1 MRIVKLVLAL
11 MLCGSVSAE
20 TNGVITSA
28 TELAKTISRKG
39 TVGISFRLE
48 ATAISRPVG
57 RRYSFVV
64 MDETGGVP
72 LFDIRERDD
81 PAIVPGD
88 RVLVCGITEP
98 RHSRRPDDHLVNAN
112 CTNVVIHS
120 HGQPPP
126 PTPITADDL
135 ERNDLLYKP
144 VYIDGILVDV
154 RKDEI
159 DPRHTL
165 FVLDCSNRM
174 VYAASGDP
182 RFSVQT
188 AKRMIGSTVRII
200 GTLNQHVGSR
210 MHSRRLVS
218 IHDPTAIN
226 VLTPPSGN
234 LFNAPGIGETDG
246 FSPEAVVALGRRK
259 ATGRVLAVWNGE
271 TALLRTESGQLVKAD
286 LVTAPPAVGDAIEV
300 VGYAETDMFQVIL
313 ANALWRKA
321 EMPPVTEEPVSDA
334 TAKEL
339 LEDDAGRRKFNMAW
353 NGKKVRLT
361 GIVRDIHEDGRSGV
375 RILLDDDGRLVAV
388 DCGATPGFTRKLH
401 ADYKISAVGVC
412 VMETENWNQHSMLP
426 KVTGMFIAVSSP
438 DAIKILATP
447 PWWTPARLVC
457 VIGVLVL
464 LIVAI
469 LIWNASLRTLSERR
483 GRELSRH
490 QIARAESELRVDER
504 TRLAAELH
512 DHLAQNLTAISYQI
526 ASAERS
532 RTVDAEASVRHLE
545 TAGRMLGSCRTELR
559 RCIWDLRSDALDE
572 PDFSEAVRKSVEPV
586 VGEAA
591 VAVDFDIPRS
601 RITDSTVH
609 AILSI
614 LRELAANA
622 ANHGHARN
630 IRITGTRDK
639 GHLRLAVADDGA
651 GFDPAAAADS
661 NEGHFGLDGIRERL
675 RRHGGEISIESAPG
689 KGCTVAVVMQVK
701 EPSHEKPAAQDS
713 NTPC

>member
-1 MRIVKLVLAL
+1 MKFVKLVLAL

-20 TNGVITSA
+20 TNRIITSA
-28 TELAKTISRKG
+28 AELARTVSRKG
-39 TVGISFRLE
+39 TVGIPFRLK
-48 ATAISRPVG
+48 ATAISRPIG
-57 RRYSFVV
+57 RRYSFIV

-81 PAIVPGD
+81 PVILPGD

-98 RHSRRPDDHLVNAN
+98 RHRRKPEDGLVNAN
-112 CTNVVIHS
+112 CTNVVILS
-120 HGQPPP
+120 HGQRPP
-126 PTPITADDL
+126 PTSITASDL
-135 ERNDLLYKP
+135 ERTDLLYKP

-182 RFSVQT
+182 RSSVQT

-234 LFNAPGIGETDG
+234 LFNALGIGETDG

-300 VGYAETDMFQVIL
+300 VGYAETDLFQVNL

-321 EMPPVTEEPVSDA
+321 EMPPATEEPA
-334 TAKEL
+334 TDVAAKEL
-339 LEDDAGRRKFNMAW
+339 LEDTAGQRKFNMSW

-361 GIVRDIHEDGRSGV
+361 GIVRDIHESGGSGV

-401 ADYKISAVGVC
+401 ADYKISVVGVC

-447 PWWTPARLVC
+447 PWWTPLRLMF
-457 VIGVLVL
+457 VIGALVL
-464 LIVAI
+464 IIAAI
-469 LIWNASLRTLSERR
+469 LAWNISLHTLSERR
-483 GRELSRH
+483 GRELFVSR
-490 QIARAESELRVDER
+490 RAFRDSELRADER
-504 TRLAAELH
+504 TRLATELH
-512 DHLAQNLTAISYQI
+512 DYLAQNLTAISYRI
-526 ASAERS
+526 AAAERS
-532 RTVDAEASVRHLE
+532 RTMEPDALTRHL
-545 TAGRMLGSCRTELR
+545 AAAARMLGSCRTELR
-559 RCIWDLRSDALDE
+559 RCLWDLRSDALDE
-572 PDFSEAVRKSVEPV
+572 PDFAQAVRKSIEPV
-586 VGEAA
+586 TGEVEVSVEFSAPRKRISDMAA
-591 VAVDFDIPRS
+591 
-601 RITDSTVH
+601 H

-614 LRELAANA
+614 VRELAANA
-622 ANHGHARN
+622 VNHGHARH
-630 IRITGTRDK
+630 IRVVGQVHDETL
-639 GHLRLAVADDGA
+639 LRISVADDGS
-651 GFDPAAAADS
+651 GFDPAHAADS
-661 NEGHFGLDGIRERL
+661 ADGHFGLDGIRERL
-675 RRHGGEISIESAPG
+675 RRFDGEMNIESSPG
-689 KGCTVAVVMQVK
+689 NGTTVSFCMRKAVKGKQL
-701 EPSHEKPAAQDS
+701 
-713 NTPC
+713 

>member
-1 MRIVKLVLAL
+1 MKSIKLVLAL
-11 MLCGSVSAE
+11 MLCGNVSAE
-20 TNGVITSA
+20 TNHVITSA
-28 TELAKTISRKG
+28 AELARTVSRKG
-39 TVGISFRLE
+39 TVGIPFRLE
-48 ATAISRPVG
+48 ATALSRPIG
-57 RRYSFVV
+57 RRRSFVV
-64 MDETGGVP
+64 MDKTGGAS
-72 LFDIRERDD
+72 LYDIRERDD
-81 PAIVPGD
+81 PAILPGD
-88 RVLVCGITEP
+88 RILVCGVTEP
-98 RHSRRPDDHLVNAN
+98 RHSRRPEDGLVNAN
-112 CTNVVIHS
+112 CTNVVILS

-135 ERNDLLYKP
+135 ERNDLLYTP
-144 VYIDGILVDV
+144 VYIDGILPDV
-154 RKDEI
+154 RTDEI

-174 VYAASGDP
+174 AYAAFGDP
-182 RFSVQT
+182 QFSAQT
-188 AKRMIGSTVRII
+188 AKPMIGSTVRIK
-200 GTLNQHVGSR
+200 GTLNRNVGSR
-210 MHSRRLVS
+210 MHCRRLVA
-218 IHDPTAIN
+218 IHDPNAVSI
-226 VLTPPSGN
+226 LEPPSDT
-234 LFNAPGIGETDG
+234 LFDAPEIGETDG
-246 FSPEAVVALGRRK
+246 LSPEAVIALGRRK
-259 ATGRVLAVWNGE
+259 AMGRVLAVWNGE
-271 TALLRTESGQLVKAD
+271 TALLRTKSDELARVE

-300 VGYAETDMFQVIL
+300 VGYAETDLFQVNL

-321 EMPPVTEEPVSDA
+321 EMPPATEEPA
-334 TAKEL
+334 TDVAAKEL
-339 LEDDAGRRKFNMAW
+339 LEDNAGQRKFSMSW

-361 GIVRDIHEDGRSGV
+361 GIVRDIHESGGSGV
-375 RILLDDDGRLVAV
+375 RILLDDDGRMVAV
-388 DCGATPGFTRKLH
+388 DCGAAPDTARRLRV
-401 ADYKISAVGVC
+401 DYLISVMGVC
-412 VMETENWNQHSMLP
+412 VMETENWNRHLMLP
-426 KVTGMFIAVSSP
+426 RVTGMFISVSSP
-438 DAIKILATP
+438 DDITVLATP

-469 LIWNASLRTLSERR
+469 LAWNVSLRTLSERR

-572 PDFSEAVRKSVEPV
+572 PDFGEAVRKSVEPV
-586 VGEAA
+586 AGEAA

-713 NTPC
+713 NTLC